1 MILIT
6 FVVETRDVILFV
18 LDVDLWLCMCGG
30 NEQPLLIGKVLI
42 IFVLIIWTGGIC

>member
-1 MILIT
+1 M
-6 FVVETRDVILFV
+6 FVVETYNVIFFV

-30 NEQPLLIGKVLI
+30 NQQPLLIGKVLI